1 MRNPFN
7 PVCKEEPEM
16 RKNLFVPILV
26 SMLLLGCAQWV
37 RAGVEPS
44 PFCVGIVKLQNVFT
58 SIEGNNRMLK
68 LLLSYDRVRSQGPAD
83 ICYPPDP
90 GIVCHPPEPGVSPDA
105 CVITFNTLAEE
116 IRGLAKDVQR
126 LEEAVYDVT
135 KHPPEPGVPFDA
147 ILRELGTIRESASDL
162 IGLIDTIPPP
172 DDQIPP
178 PDDNKVQN
186 ALAKLKRNAQSMI
199 NTIDAFGPPP
209 DDQIPPGG
217 GF

>member
-1 MRNPFN
+1 
-7 PVCKEEPEM
+7 M
-16 RKNLFVPILV
+16 RKNLFVTIIV
-26 SMLLLGCAQWV
+26 SMLLLGSAQWV

-44 PFCVGIVKLQNVFT
+44 PFCVSIVKLQNVAI
-58 SIEGNNRMLK
+58 SLEGSSEMLA

-90 GIVCHPPEPGVSPDA
+90 GVVCHPPEPGVSPDA
-105 CVITFNTLAEE
+105 CVITFNALAEE

-135 KHPPEPGVPFDA
+135 KHPPEPGVPVDPA
-147 ILRELGTIRESASDL
+147 IIRELTAIRAWAAYL
-162 IGLIDTIPPP
+162 IVQIDRTPPP
-172 DDQIPP
+172 DDNQPP

-199 NTIDAFGPPP
+199 NTIDAFSPPP
-209 DDQIPPGG
+209 DDQVLPGG